1 MVTFSFYI
9 AILARCLKCTSCW
22 MPFGHLSLHNS
33 DDSDDDVSLKEDKTK
48 KANEKEV
55 PLVIYS
61 LLHFTHH

>member
-1 MVTFSFYI
+1 
-9 AILARCLKCTSCW
+9 